1 MIVIIDNYDSFV
13 YNLYGC
19 FRMLGEKVLVF
30 RNDRVTL
37 DELEAVE
44 MSHLVLSPGP
54 CTPDDAGI
62 CVDAVRRFC
71 GRVPI
76 LGVCLGHQAIARA
89 FGGLVDHAQ
98 RPMHGKASKIYHDGG
113 PIYRGLPNPLV
124 AARYHSLVV
133 VRESL
138 PSQLV
143 ISALDSAG
151 EIMGLRHRDYVVEG
165 VQFHPE
171 SILTPAGLLLLANF
185 VAMKRGRWHDCSSS
199 C

>member
-1 MIVIIDNYDSFV
+1 LIVIIDNYDSFV